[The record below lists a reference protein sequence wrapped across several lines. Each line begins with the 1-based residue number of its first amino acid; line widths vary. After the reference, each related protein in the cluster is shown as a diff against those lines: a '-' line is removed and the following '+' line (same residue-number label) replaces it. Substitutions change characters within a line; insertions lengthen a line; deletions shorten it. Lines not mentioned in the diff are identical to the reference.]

1 MAPDRKSITN
11 KPDDSVAV
19 RLDVWLDV
27 ACLFRTRSE
36 AQRAIKGGKVALND
50 HRGKSHREIHAG
62 DRVCITRTN
71 GVKQLIEVLG
81 IADRHVSKHD
91 ARTLYADR
99 TPPPSEEEAAFRAL
113 IRHVGP
119 NSPAKMGIPNK
130 RQRRQLRKL
139 KEVQ

>member
-1 MAPDRKSITN
+1 MAPDKKVLIN
-11 KPDDSVAV
+11 KPVELVAV

-27 ACLFRTRSE
+27 TCLFRTRSE
-36 AQRAIKGGKVALND
+36 AQRAIKGGKVTLNN
-50 HRGKSHREIHAG
+50 HRGKPHREPHAG
-62 DRVCITRTN
+62 DTGCITRTN
-71 GVKQLIEVLG
+71 GVKQLVEVIG
-81 IADRHVSKHD
+81 IAERHVSKHD
-91 ARTLYADR
+91 ARTLYADL

-119 NSPAKMGIPNK
+119 NSPAKMGSPNK

>member
-1 MAPDRKSITN
+1 MTPDRKLLTN
-11 KPDDSVAV
+11 KPEPDAV

-27 ACLFRTRSE
+27 TCLFRTRSE

-50 HRGKSHREIHAG
+50 HRGKPHREIHAG
-62 DRVCITRTN
+62 DTVCITRTN
-71 GVKQLIEVLG
+71 GVKQLIEVIG

-119 NSPAKMGIPNK
+119 NSPAKMGSPNK

>member
-1 MAPDRKSITN
+1 MTPESKLLTN
-11 KPDDSVAV
+11 KPESDAV

-36 AQRAIKGGKVALND
+36 AQRAIKGGKVTLND

-62 DRVCITRTN
+62 DTVCITRTI
-71 GVKQLIEVLG
+71 GVKQLIEVIG

-99 TPPPSEEEAAFRAL
+99 TLPPSEEEAAFRAL
-113 IRHVGP
+113 IRQVGP
-119 NSPAKMGIPNK
+119 NNPAKMGVPNK

-139 KEVQ
+139 KEVR

>member
-1 MAPDRKSITN
+1 MTPDRKLLTN
-11 KPDDSVAV
+11 KPEPDAV

-50 HRGKSHREIHAG
+50 HRGKPHREIHAG
-62 DRVCITRTN
+62 DTVCITRTN
-71 GVKQLIEVLG
+71 GIKQLVEVLG
-81 IADRHVSKHD
+81 ISDRHISKHD

-119 NSPAKMGIPNK
+119 NSPAKMGSPNK

>member
-1 MAPDRKSITN
+1 MGPDKKLLIN
-11 KPDDSVAV
+11 KPVELVAV

-36 AQRAIKGGKVALND
+36 AQRAIKGGKVTLND

-62 DRVCITRTN
+62 DTVCITRTN
-71 GVKQLIEVLG
+71 GVKQLIEVIG

-91 ARTLYADR
+91 ARTLYTDR
-99 TPPPSEEEAAFRAL
+99 TLPPSEEEAAFRAL

-119 NSPAKMGIPNK
+119 NSPAKMGSPNK

>member
-1 MAPDRKSITN
+1 MTTAAPPLIN
-11 KPDDSVAV
+11 KLTESVTV

-36 AQRAIKGGKVALND
+36 AQQAIKGRKVAIND
-50 HRGKSHREIHAG
+50 HRGKPHREIRLG
-62 DRVCITRTN
+62 DTICITRTN
-71 GVKQLIEVLG
+71 GIKQLVEVLG
-81 IADRHVSKHD
+81 ISDRHISKRE
-91 ARTLYADR
+91 ARALYADR

-119 NSPAKMGIPNK
+119 DSRAKIGAPNK

>member
-1 MAPDRKSITN
+1 MAPDRKSVTN
-11 KPDDSVAV
+11 KPDESVAV

-36 AQRAIKGGKVALND
+36 AQRAIKGGKVTLND
-50 HRGKSHREIHAG
+50 HRGKPHREIHAG
-62 DRVCITRTN
+62 DTVCITRTN
-71 GVKQLIEVLG
+71 GVKQLVEVIG

-119 NSPAKMGIPNK
+119 NSPAKMGTPNK

>member
-1 MAPDRKSITN
+1 MTTAAPPLIN
-11 KPDDSVAV
+11 KLTESVTV

-36 AQRAIKGGKVALND
+36 AQQAIKGGKVAIND
-50 HRGKSHREIHAG
+50 HRGKPHREVRLG
-62 DRVCITRTN
+62 DTICITRTN
-71 GVKQLIEVLG
+71 GIKQFVEVLG
-81 IADRHVSKHD
+81 ISDRHISKRE
-91 ARTLYADR
+91 ARALYADR

-119 NSPAKMGIPNK
+119 DSRAKTGAPSK

>member
-1 MAPDRKSITN
+1 MTPDRILLRN
-11 KPDDSVAV
+11 KPESDAV

-27 ACLFRTRSE
+27 TCLFRTRSE
-36 AQRAIKGGKVALND
+36 AQRAIKGGKVGLND
-50 HRGKSHREIHAG
+50 HRGKPHREIHPG
-62 DRVCITRTN
+62 DKVSITRTN
-71 GVKQLIEVLG
+71 GVKQLVEVIG

-99 TPPPSEEEAAFRAL
+99 TPPPSEEEKAFRAL
-113 IRHVGP
+113 IKHVRP
-119 NSPAKMGIPNK
+119 NNPAKMGVPNK

>member
-1 MAPDRKSITN
+1 MGPDKKLLIN
-11 KPDDSVAV
+11 KPVELVAV

-36 AQRAIKGGKVALND
+36 AQRAIKGGKVTLND

-62 DRVCITRTN
+62 DTVCITRTN
-71 GVKQLIEVLG
+71 GVKQLIEVIGL
-81 IADRHVSKHD
+81 AERHVSKHD

-99 TPPPSEEEAAFRAL
+99 TLPPSEEEAAFRAL

-119 NSPAKMGIPNK
+119 NSPAKMGSPNK

-139 KEVQ
+139 KEDQ

>member
-1 MAPDRKSITN
+1 MTPDRKLLTN
-11 KPDDSVAV
+11 KPEPDAV

-27 ACLFRTRSE
+27 TCLFRTRSE
-36 AQRAIKGGKVALND
+36 AQRAIKGGKVTLND
-50 HRGKSHREIHAG
+50 HRGKPHREIHAG
-62 DRVCITRTN
+62 DTVCITRTN
-71 GVKQLIEVLG
+71 GVKQLVEVIG

-119 NSPAKMGIPNK
+119 NSPAKMGSPNK

>member
-1 MAPDRKSITN
+1 MGPDKKLLIN
-11 KPDDSVAV
+11 KPVELGAV

-36 AQRAIKGGKVALND
+36 AQRAIKGGKVTLND

-62 DRVCITRTN
+62 DTVCITRTN
-71 GVKQLIEVLG
+71 GVKQLIEVIG

-91 ARTLYADR
+91 ARTLYADL

-119 NSPAKMGIPNK
+119 NSPAKMGSPNK

>member
-1 MAPDRKSITN
+1 MGPDKKLLIN
-11 KPDDSVAV
+11 KPVELVAV

-36 AQRAIKGGKVALND
+36 AQRAIKGGKVTLND

-62 DRVCITRTN
+62 DTVCITRTN
-71 GVKQLIEVLG
+71 GVKQLIEVIG

-99 TPPPSEEEAAFRAL
+99 TLPPSEEEAAFRAL

-119 NSPAKMGIPNK
+119 NSPAKMGNPNK

>member
-1 MAPDRKSITN
+1 MAPDRESNSN
-11 KPDDSVAV
+11 KPVESVAV

-50 HRGKSHREIHAG
+50 HRGKPHREVHAG
-62 DRVCITRTN
+62 DTVCITRTN
-71 GVKQLIEVLG
+71 GVKQLLEVLS

-113 IRHVGP
+113 IRHVGR
-119 NSPAKMGIPNK
+119 NNPAKMGAPNK
-130 RQRRQLRKL
+130 QQRRQLRKL

>member
-1 MAPDRKSITN
+1 MTPESKLLTN
-11 KPDDSVAV
+11 KPESDAV

-36 AQRAIKGGKVALND
+36 AQRAIKGGKVTLND

-62 DRVCITRTN
+62 DTVCITRTN
-71 GVKQLIEVLG
+71 GVKQLIEVIG

-99 TPPPSEEEAAFRAL
+99 TLPPSEEEAAFRAL

-119 NSPAKMGIPNK
+119 NSPAKMGSPNK

>member
-1 MAPDRKSITN
+1 MTTELRPLVN
-11 KPDDSVAV
+11 KLTESVTV

-36 AQRAIKGGKVALND
+36 AQQAIKGGKVAIND
-50 HRGKSHREIHAG
+50 HRGKPHREIRLG
-62 DRVCITRTN
+62 DTICITRTN
-71 GVKQLIEVLG
+71 GIKQLVEVLG
-81 IADRHVSKHD
+81 ISDRHISKRE
-91 ARTLYADR
+91 AKALYADR

-119 NSPAKMGIPNK
+119 GSRAKVGAPNK

>member
-1 MAPDRKSITN
+1 MSPDKKSNSN
-11 KPDDSVAV
+11 KPVESVAV

-50 HRGKSHREIHAG
+50 HRGKPHREVHAG
-62 DRVCITRTN
+62 DTVCITRTN
-71 GVKQLIEVLG
+71 GVKQLLEVLG
-81 IADRHVSKHD
+81 IEDRHVSKHD
-91 ARTLYADR
+91 AQTLYTDR

-113 IRHVGP
+113 IRHVGR
-119 NSPAKMGIPNK
+119 NNPAKMGVPNK

>member
-1 MAPDRKSITN
+1 MRYVLLIKFT
-11 KPDDSVAV
+11 
-19 RLDVWLDV
+19 VWL
-27 ACLFRTRSE
+27 E
-36 AQRAIKGGKVALND
+36 PN
-50 HRGKSHREIHAG
+50 
-62 DRVCITRTN
+62 TN
-71 GVKQLIEVLG
+71 GVKQLVEVIG

-119 NSPAKMGIPNK
+119 NNPAKMGVPNK

>member
-1 MAPDRKSITN
+1 MTPDRKLLTN
-11 KPDDSVAV
+11 KPEPDAV

-27 ACLFRTRSE
+27 TCLFRTRSE

-50 HRGKSHREIHAG
+50 HRGKPHREIHAG
-62 DRVCITRTN
+62 DTVCITRTN
-71 GVKQLIEVLG
+71 GVKQLIEVIG

-99 TPPPSEEEAAFRAL
+99 TLPPSEEEAAFRAL

-119 NSPAKMGIPNK
+119 NSPAKMGNPNK

>member
-1 MAPDRKSITN
+1 MTTAAPPLIN
-11 KPDDSVAV
+11 KLTESVTV

-36 AQRAIKGGKVALND
+36 AQQAIKGGKVAIND
-50 HRGKSHREIHAG
+50 HRGKPHREIRLG
-62 DRVCITRTN
+62 DTICITRTN
-71 GVKQLIEVLG
+71 GIKQLVEVLG
-81 IADRHVSKHD
+81 ISDRHISKRE
-91 ARTLYADR
+91 ARALYADR

-119 NSPAKMGIPNK
+119 DSRAKIGAPNK

>member
-1 MAPDRKSITN
+1 MTPDRTLLKN
-11 KPDDSVAV
+11 KPGSDAV

-27 ACLFRTRSE
+27 TCLFRTRSE

-50 HRGKSHREIHAG
+50 HRGKPHREIHPG
-62 DRVCITRTN
+62 DKVSITRTN
-71 GVKQLIEVLG
+71 GVKQLVEVIG

-99 TPPPSEEEAAFRAL
+99 TPPPSEEEKAFRAL
-113 IRHVGP
+113 IKHVRP
-119 NSPAKMGIPNK
+119 NNPAKMGVPNK

>member
-1 MAPDRKSITN
+1 MGPDKKLLIN
-11 KPDDSVAV
+11 KPVELVAV

-36 AQRAIKGGKVALND
+36 AQRAIKGGKVTLND

-62 DRVCITRTN
+62 DTVCITRTN
-71 GVKQLIEVLG
+71 GVKQLIEVIG

-99 TPPPSEEEAAFRAL
+99 TLPPSEEEAAFRAL

-119 NSPAKMGIPNK
+119 NSPAKMGSPNK

>member
-1 MAPDRKSITN
+1 MTPERKLLTN
-11 KPDDSVAV
+11 KSESDAV

-36 AQRAIKGGKVALND
+36 AQRAIKGGKVALNG
-50 HRGKSHREIHAG
+50 HRGKPHREIHAG

-71 GVKQLIEVLG
+71 GVKQVIEVLG

-119 NSPAKMGIPNK
+119 NNPARMGVPNK

>member
-1 MAPDRKSITN
+1 MTTAAPPLIN
-11 KPDDSVAV
+11 KLTESVTV

-36 AQRAIKGGKVALND
+36 AQQAIKGGKVAIND
-50 HRGKSHREIHAG
+50 HRGKPHREIRLG
-62 DRVCITRTN
+62 DTICITRTN
-71 GVKQLIEVLG
+71 GIKQLVEVLG
-81 IADRHVSKHD
+81 ISDRHISKRE
-91 ARTLYADR
+91 ARALYADR

-119 NSPAKMGIPNK
+119 DSRAKIGAPSK

>member
-1 MAPDRKSITN
+1 MTPERKLLTN
-11 KPDDSVAV
+11 KSESDAV

-36 AQRAIKGGKVALND
+36 AQRAIKGGKVTLND

-62 DRVCITRTN
+62 DTVCITRTN
-71 GVKQLIEVLG
+71 GVKQVVEVIG

-91 ARTLYADR
+91 ARTLYADLP
-99 TPPPSEEEAAFRAL
+99 PPPSEEEAAFRAL

-119 NSPAKMGIPNK
+119 NSPAKMGSPNK

>member
-1 MAPDRKSITN
+1 MTPERKLLTN
-11 KPDDSVAV
+11 KSESDAV

-36 AQRAIKGGKVALND
+36 AQRAIKGGKVTLNN
-50 HRGKSHREIHAG
+50 HRGKPHRETHAG
-62 DRVCITRTN
+62 DTVCITRTN
-71 GVKQLIEVLG
+71 GVKQLVEVLG
-81 IADRHVSKHD
+81 ISDRHVSKHA

-119 NSPAKMGIPNK
+119 NNPAKMGVPNK

-139 KEVQ
+139 KEVR

>member
-1 MAPDRKSITN
+1 MTPDRKLLTN
-11 KPDDSVAV
+11 KPEPDAV

-27 ACLFRTRSE
+27 TCLFRTRSE
-36 AQRAIKGGKVALND
+36 AQRAIKGGKVTLND
-50 HRGKSHREIHAG
+50 HRGKPHREIHAG
-62 DRVCITRTN
+62 DTVCITRTN
-71 GVKQLIEVLG
+71 GVKQLVEVIG

-91 ARTLYADR
+91 ARTLYADL

-119 NSPAKMGIPNK
+119 NSPAKMGSPNK

>member
-1 MAPDRKSITN
+1 MTPESKLLTN
-11 KPDDSVAV
+11 KPESDAV

-36 AQRAIKGGKVALND
+36 AQRAIKGGKVTLNN
-50 HRGKSHREIHAG
+50 HRCKPHRETHAG
-62 DRVCITRTN
+62 DTVCITRTN
-71 GVKQLIEVLG
+71 GVKQLVEVLG
-81 IADRHVSKHD
+81 ISDRHVSKHD

-119 NSPAKMGIPNK
+119 NNPAKMGVPNK
-130 RQRRQLRKL
+130 RQRRLLRKL
-139 KEVQ
+139 IEVQ

>member
-1 MAPDRKSITN
+1 MTPERKLLTN
-11 KPDDSVAV
+11 KSESDAV

-36 AQRAIKGGKVALND
+36 AQRAIKGGKVTLNN
-50 HRGKSHREIHAG
+50 HRGKPHRETHAG
-62 DRVCITRTN
+62 DTVCITRTN
-71 GVKQLIEVLG
+71 GVKQLVEVLG
-81 IADRHVSKHD
+81 ISDRHVSKHH

-119 NSPAKMGIPNK
+119 NNPAKMGVPNK

-139 KEVQ
+139 KEVR

>member
-1 MAPDRKSITN
+1 MAPDRTLFKN
-11 KPDDSVAV
+11 KPAESVAV

-27 ACLFRTRSE
+27 TCLFRTRSE

-50 HRGKSHREIHAG
+50 HRGKPHREIHAG
-62 DRVCITRTN
+62 DTVCITRTN
-71 GVKQLIEVLG
+71 GIKQLVEVLG

-99 TPPPSEEEAAFRAL
+99 TPPPSKEEAAFRAL
-113 IRHVGP
+113 MRHVGP
-119 NSPAKMGIPNK
+119 NNPAKMGSPNK

>member
-1 MAPDRKSITN
+1 MTPERKLLTN
-11 KPDDSVAV
+11 KSESDAV

-36 AQRAIKGGKVALND
+36 AQRAIKGGKVTLND

-62 DRVCITRTN
+62 DTVCITRTN
-71 GVKQLIEVLG
+71 GVKQLIEVIG

-99 TPPPSEEEAAFRAL
+99 TLPPSEEEAAFRAL

-119 NSPAKMGIPNK
+119 NSPAKMGSPNK

>member
-1 MAPDRKSITN
+1 MAPDKKVLIN
-11 KPDDSVAV
+11 KPVELVAV

-36 AQRAIKGGKVALND
+36 AQRAIKGGKVTLND
-50 HRGKSHREIHAG
+50 HRGKPHREIHAG
-62 DRVCITRTN
+62 DTVCITRTN
-71 GVKQLIEVLG
+71 GVKQLVEVIG

-91 ARTLYADR
+91 ARTLYADL

-119 NSPAKMGIPNK
+119 NSPANMGTPNK